1 MGTIII
7 SENVTLD
14 GVIEDA
20 TGEEGFPHGGWFGSA
35 LGADREEW
43 AAVELA
49 EARQAA
55 ALLLGRRTDAYFG
68 NRWNDRPGEWA
79 DRLRELPKYVVSSTL
94 EQTVWHNGTVLA
106 GDVVE
111 EVTLLKKR
119 IEGEIVVY
127 GSRPLVHALF
137 EHDLVDELRLFV
149 FPVVSG
155 AGQRVFPS
163 LAAQL
168 PLRRLDVRAVGE
180 NLVHQ
185 RYEVVR

>member
-1 MGTIII
+1 MGTIVI
-7 SENVTLD
+7 SQNVTLD
-14 GVIEDA
+14 GVMDDP
-20 TGEEGFPHGGWFGSA
+20 TGEGGSARGGWFVDGM
-35 LGADREEW
+35 GADREQW
-43 AAVELA
+43 AAVEFA

-68 NRWNDRPGEWA
+68 SRWNDLPGEWA
-79 DRLRELPKYVVSSTL
+79 DRLRELPKYVVSSTI
-94 EQTVWHNGTVLA
+94 EQTVWHNGTVLR

-127 GSRPLVHALF
+127 GSRRLVHTLF

-149 FPVVSG
+149 FPVV
-155 AGQRVFPS
+155 AGTGGRLFASTP
-163 LAAQL
+163 AA
-168 PLRRLDVRAVGE
+168 LRRLDVRSVGE

-185 RYEVVR
+185 RFAVAR